1 METADAIYHNGTI
14 LALDADSSTPEAV
27 AVAGGRILAV
37 GSMADMK
44 DRQGPATRL
53 IDLAGRTLLPG
64 LIDPHGH
71 FPFSGTY
78 ALYRVDLASPPV
90 GDCRRLADV
99 FARLA
104 ERAAATSKGEWVIGA
119 FFDQS
124 MVEEGRFPT
133 RRELDSV
140 SKEHPVFVVHASGHV
155 GVANSAALAFAGI
168 GRDTPQPPG
177 GHIEKDPATGE
188 PTGLLEEPAAMGAI
202 TRAIDHSQ
210 GEAFAAGIEH
220 ATAEYLA
227 QGVTTAQ
234 NAWADRKLLREFER
248 AEREGRLRLRL
259 VALPDAGLE
268 PELASGALTVRTRPD
283 GRLRLGARKL
293 FSDGS
298 IQAFT
303 GYLSKPYH
311 TPCRGDAA
319 YRGYPIYEREDLAR
333 RILEL
338 HRAGHQIHIHA
349 NGDAAA
355 DDVLHGFRQAQEAFP
370 REDHRHTIIHGQ
382 MLREDQLDL
391 MKELGVTVSFFS
403 YHVHVWGDRHRDIF
417 MGPERAS
424 RISPAASASA
434 RGIRYTLHN
443 DTPVTPMR
451 PLPLMWAAVNRLTAS
466 GEVLGP
472 EQRISPLQALRA
484 HTIDAAWQVFLED
497 EIGSIEPGKRA
508 DLVILDRNPLDD
520 PAGLRDIRVLETIID
535 GETVYRA

>member
-1 METADAIYHNGTI
+1 MTAAETIYHNGPV
-14 LALDADSSTPEAV
+14 LCLDAGNSMPEAV

-37 GSMADMK
+37 GGMAAMA
-44 DRQGPATRL
+44 RYRGPATRMV
-53 IDLAGRTLLPG
+53 DLEGRALLPG
-64 LIDPHGH
+64 FIDPHGH
-71 FPFSGTY
+71 FPLSGLY

-90 GDCRRLADV
+90 GTCTSLAEV
-99 FARLA
+99 FARLR
-104 ERAAATSKGEWVIGA
+104 ERAAATAPGEWVVGA

-124 MVEEGRFPT
+124 MVVERRFPT
-133 RRELDSV
+133 REELDAV
-140 SKEHPVFVVHASGHV
+140 TAGHPVFVVHASGHV

-177 GHIEKDPATGE
+177 GHVEKDPRTGE
-188 PTGLLEEPAAMGAI
+188 PTGLLEEPAAMGPI
-202 TRAIDHSQ
+202 KKAIDRSH
-210 GEAFAAGIEH
+210 GEAFMAGLDH
-220 ATAEYLA
+220 ATAEYAA

-234 NAWADRKLLREFER
+234 NAWADRNLLRQFER
-248 AEREGRLRLRL
+248 AEREGRLKLRL

-268 PELASGALTVRTRPD
+268 PELASGALAIGTRPG
-283 GRLRLGARKL
+283 GRLHLGPRKL

-303 GYLSKPYH
+303 GYLSRPYH
-311 TPCRGDAA
+311 TPCRGDAG
-319 YRGYPIYEREDLAR
+319 YRGYPIYDRDDLAR
-333 RILEL
+333 RIDVL

-355 DDVLHGFRQAQEAFP
+355 DDVLHGFRLAQEAFP
-370 REDHRHTIIHGQ
+370 RDDHRHTIIHGQ

-391 MKELGVTVSFFS
+391 MRELGVTVSFFS
-403 YHVHVWGDRHRDIF
+403 YHVHVWGDRHRDVF
-417 MGPERAS
+417 MGPERAA
-424 RISPAASASA
+424 RISPAASATA

-520 PAGLRDIRVLETIID
+520 PAALKDIRVLETIID
-535 GETVYRA
+535 GETVHRA

>member
-1 METADAIYHNGTI
+1 MEAAEAIYHNGPI
-14 LALDADSSTPEAV
+14 LSLDAENSMPEAV
-27 AVAGGRILAV
+27 AIAGGQILAV
-37 GSMADMK
+37 GSMADMEAH
-44 DRQGPATRL
+44 RGPATRE
-53 IDLAGRTLLPG
+53 IDLAGRALLPG
-64 LIDPHGH
+64 FIDPHGH
-71 FPFSGTY
+71 FPLSGMY
-78 ALYRVDLASPPV
+78 ALYRVDLSSPPV

-99 FARLA
+99 FGRLR
-104 ERAAATSKGEWVIGA
+104 ERAAATAEGEWVIGA

-124 MVEEGRFPT
+124 MVEERRFPT
-133 RRELDSV
+133 RQELDAV
-140 SKEHPVFVVHASGHV
+140 SSAHPIFVVHASGHV

-168 GRDTPQPPG
+168 DRDTPQPPG
-177 GHIEKDPATGE
+177 GHIEKDEATGE
-188 PTGLLEEPAAMGAI
+188 PTGLLEEPAAMGPIKDAVDNS
-202 TRAIDHSQ
+202 R
-210 GEAFAAGIEH
+210 GEAFTAGLEH
-220 ATAEYLA
+220 ATREYAA

-234 NAWADRKLLREFER
+234 NAWADKNLLQQFER
-248 AEREGRLRLRL
+248 AEREGRLKLRL

-268 PELASGALTVRTRPD
+268 PELASGAFTVATRPE

-303 GYLSKPYH
+303 GYLFRPYH
-311 TPCRGDAA
+311 TPCRGDAE
-319 YRGYPIYEREDLAR
+319 YRGYPIYDRDDLAR
-333 RILEL
+333 RIDVL

-355 DDVLHGFRQAQEAFP
+355 DDVLHGFRLAQEAFP

-403 YHVHVWGDRHRDIF
+403 YHVYVWGDRHRDVF
-417 MGPERAS
+417 MGPERAA
-424 RISPAASASA
+424 RISPAASATA
-434 RGIRYTLHN
+434 RGIRYTVHN

-472 EQRISPLQALRA
+472 EQRISVLQALRA

-508 DLVILDRNPLDD
+508 DLVILDRNPLED
-520 PAGLRDIRVLETIID
+520 PAGLKDIRVLETIID
-535 GETVYRA
+535 GETVHRA